1 MYNGVVRAFAYIV
14 RGNCSPHLRY
24 KKKKNNTRIS
34 DKEVQKEKN
43 IGHIEPDAPHTP
55 STTII
60 FMLYTKEM
68 AFETTKSAGL

>member
-1 MYNGVVRAFAYIV
+1 MVLSVHSRILYAVTVHHIYDT
-14 RGNCSPHLRY
+14 
-24 KKKKNNTRIS
+24 KKKINNTRIS